1 MIIPVYQLNAQG
13 ELQEV
18 DLQVHSL
25 AELGR
30 VEPPGVYTVARTYR
44 SDQAVMLDAHLDRL
58 EESARLENIPFQLD
72 RKQLRTGLR
81 NLLARAAFPEA
92 RFRIM
97 LPSRQPAP
105 LLLAAEP
112 LPETVAAVR
121 REGVVVATQHITRVN
136 PRAKSNAWIA
146 ARERAQERLPKG
158 VYEGVVLSE
167 AEELL
172 EGFSSNFYGVLEGE
186 LRTSEE
192 QMLYGIAR
200 RIVLEVAADLLPVRL
215 EPVRRAELP
224 ALQEAL
230 LSSSGRGV
238 VPIVQV
244 DEYRIGDGA
253 PGPLTR
259 SIQAG
264 YDAWVERHLEPI

>member
-1 MIIPVYQLNAQG
+1 MTIPVCQLNAQG

-58 EESARLENIPFQLD
+58 EESARLENIPFHLD

-186 LRTSEE
+186 LRTSED

-200 RIVLEVAADLLPVRL
+200 RIVLEVAVELLPVRL
-215 EPVRRAELP
+215 QPVRRAELP

-238 VPIVQV
+238 VPIVKV
-244 DEYRIGDGA
+244 DEYRIGGGA

>member
-1 MIIPVYQLNAQG
+1 MIIPVYQLNGQG
-13 ELQEV
+13 ELQEA

-25 AELGR
+25 AELAR
-30 VEPPGVYTVARTYR
+30 IEPPGVYTLARSYCG
-44 SDQAVMLDAHLDRL
+44 DQAVMLDAHLSRL
-58 EESARLENIPFQLD
+58 EESARLENIPFELD
-72 RKQLRTGLR
+72 RMQLRTGLR

-112 LPETVAAVR
+112 LPETIAAVR
-121 REGVVVATQHITRVN
+121 REGVVVATQHITRAN

-146 ARERAQERLPKG
+146 ARERAQARLPKG

-167 AEELL
+167 ADELL
-172 EGFSSNFYGVLEGE
+172 EGFSSNFYGVLDGE

-244 DEYRIGDGA
+244 DECRIGDGA
-253 PGPLTR
+253 PGALTR
-259 SIQAG
+259 VIQAR

>member
-1 MIIPVYQLNAQG
+1 MTIPVYQLDGQG
-13 ELQEV
+13 ALHEA

-25 AELGR
+25 AELAR

-44 SDQAVMLDAHLDRL
+44 GDQAVMLDAHLSRL
-58 EESARLENIPFQLD
+58 EESARLESIPFELD
-72 RKQLRTGLR
+72 RKQLRAGLR
-81 NLLARAAFPEA
+81 SLLARAAFPEA

-97 LPSRQPAP
+97 VPSRQPAP

-112 LPETVAAVR
+112 LPETIAAVR
-121 REGVVVATQHITRVN
+121 REGVVVATQRITRIN

-167 AEELL
+167 SDELL
-172 EGFSSNFYGVLEGE
+172 EGFSSNFYGVLDGL

-224 ALQEAL
+224 SLQEAL

-244 DEYRIGDGA
+244 DECRIGDGA

-259 SIQAG
+259 AIQAG